1 MPPLPHRREP
11 SACPALIPRLFL
23 ALLLAGA
30 ATATLAADTPGA
42 ADPPGLKRFE
52 GSEIFFQ
59 SRADF
64 DELKVALEKV
74 EWDVHK
80 AQVKPYRSAT
90 AEGRRTTTYY
100 RLPERVT
107 TLEAFRGYRQ
117 EFEEAGFEIVFAARG
132 EELEVPSYNNQM
144 AREVYRMVG
153 NYGTPEEKAQWPFQ
167 HTDERQAAYV
177 AARKA
182 GSDGAET
189 WAAAYIVPNTQAN
202 WLQIP
207 EGVVL
212 ARVDVLEVKA
222 RQQRMAL
229 VESDEM
235 AERIA
240 LDGRIAL
247 YGIEFDF
254 DSAEVRAGA
263 EPTLAEIAK
272 LLVERPQLSILVVGH
287 TDTAGAF
294 DYNRKLS
301 QRRAEAVVER
311 LAALGVDR
319 KRLFPV
325 GVGFASPVATN
336 TTDEGRAKNRRVELV
351 DLAGGRFP

>member
-1 MPPLPHRREP
+1 MRTLPRRPNPCPL
-11 SACPALIPRLFL
+11 AALWL
-23 ALLLAGA
+23 AVLLAAVSG
-30 ATATLAADTPGA
+30 ATLAADEPGT

-52 GSEIFFQ
+52 GAEIFFQ

-74 EWDVHK
+74 EWDVSK
-80 AQVKPYRSAT
+80 AVVKPFRST
-90 AEGRRTTTYY
+90 TVEGRRTTTYY

-117 EFEEAGFEIVFAARG
+117 ELEEAGFEVVFAARG
-132 EELEVPSYNNQM
+132 EELEVPSYNNQI

-177 AARKA
+177 AARKT
-182 GSDGAET
+182 GPDGAET
-189 WAAAYIVPNTQAN
+189 WAAVYIVPNTHAN
-202 WLQIP
+202 WLKIP

-212 ARVDVLEVKA
+212 ARVDLLEVEA
-222 RQQRMAL
+222 RRQRMEL

-247 YGIEFDF
+247 YGIEFDH
-254 DSAEVRAGA
+254 DSAEVRASA

-272 LLVERPQLSILVVGH
+272 LLKERANLSILVVGH
-287 TDTAGAF
+287 TDTQGSF

-301 QRRAEAVVER
+301 QRRADAVVAR
-311 LAALGVDR
+311 LIALGIA
-319 KRLFPV
+319 KERLFPV
-325 GVGFASPVATN
+325 GVGFAAPVATN
-336 TTDEGRAKNRRVELV
+336 TTEEGRAKNRRVELV

>member
-1 MPPLPHRREP
+1 MRTLPRRLD
-11 SACPALIPRLFL
+11 PAALVALCLAALF
-23 ALLLAGA
+23 
-30 ATATLAADTPGA
+30 ATATGAALATDEPGT

-52 GSEIFFQ
+52 GSKIFFQ

-64 DELKVALEKV
+64 DALKVALEKV

-80 AQVKPYRSAT
+80 AQVKPYRSTT

-132 EELEVPSYNNQM
+132 DELEVPSYNNQI
-144 AREVYRMVG
+144 AREIYRMVG
-153 NYGTPEEKAQWPFQ
+153 TYGTPEERAQWPFQ

-189 WAAAYIVPNTQAN
+189 WVTAYIVPNTHAN
-202 WLQIP
+202 WLKIP

-212 ARVDVLEVKA
+212 ARVDLLEVQA
-222 RQQRMAL
+222 RKQRMEL

-235 AERIA
+235 AEQIA
-240 LDGRIAL
+240 LNGRIAL

-254 DSAEVRAGA
+254 DSAEVRASA

-272 LLVERPQLSILVVGH
+272 LLTADPKLSILVVGH

-301 QRRAEAVVER
+301 QRRAEAVVDR

-351 DLAGGRFP
+351 DLAGGKFP